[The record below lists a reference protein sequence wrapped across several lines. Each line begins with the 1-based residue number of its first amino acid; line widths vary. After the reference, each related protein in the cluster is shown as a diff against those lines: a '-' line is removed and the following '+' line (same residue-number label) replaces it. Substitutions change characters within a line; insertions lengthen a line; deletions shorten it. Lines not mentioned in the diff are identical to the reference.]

1 MVKKSSKSTL
11 RLSKRLY
18 RCTNIFKAILPIFF
32 AAIFVLLVYSA
43 EAGELQSLQTAKVE
57 VFFDASLEPAAK
69 KILHL
74 YPIVREDI
82 ESLFAWKLHSKPSV
96 LLIKTRKDFLKM
108 VGDSLVVAFAVPQ
121 KNLIVIDNSKMIK
134 HPFSLATTLKHE
146 LAHLLLHQYI
156 RADIFPRWLDE
167 GLCQWASDGIGEVI
181 RDPRSSLLNRAAY
194 SGKLIRL
201 RELQQNF
208 PSDKKSRLLAYEE
221 SKSFVTYLAARF
233 GREIVFKVLQHMGN
247 GLSAEAAIQKASLI
261 PFETLE
267 KEWQHSLRK
276 KSTWFALLS
285 YYLYEILFALM
296 ALITIY
302 AFIRRC
308 IKKKHYWDDEPEND

>member
-1 MVKKSSKSTL
+1 L
-11 RLSKRLY
+11 
-18 RCTNIFKAILPIFF
+18 KAIRPIFF
-32 AAIFVLLVYSA
+32 VTLCLLLVSSA
-43 EAGELQSLQTAKVE
+43 EAGEFQSLRTGDVE
-57 VFFDASLEPAAK
+57 VFFDASLRPAAK
-69 KILHL
+69 EVLHL

-108 VGDSLVVAFAVPQ
+108 AGNSLVVAFAVPQ
-121 KNLIVIDNSKMIK
+121 RNLIVIDNSKMIT

-181 RDPRSSLLNRAAY
+181 RDPKSSLLNRAAY
-194 SGKLIRL
+194 SGNFIRL
-201 RELQQNF
+201 QELQQNF
-208 PSDKKSRLLAYEE
+208 PPDKRSRLLAYEE
-221 SKSFVTYLAARF
+221 SKSFVTYLSGRF
-233 GREIVFKVLQHMGN
+233 GREIIFKVLHHMEN

-267 KEWQHSLRK
+267 KEWQHSLRRK
-276 KSTWFALLS
+276 TTWFALLS
-285 YYLYEILFALM
+285 YWLYEILFALM

-302 AFIRRC
+302 AFIRRR
-308 IKKKHYWDDEPEND
+308 ITKKHYWDDEPEDT

>member
-1 MVKKSSKSTL
+1 MKGM
-11 RLSKRLY
+11 R
-18 RCTNIFKAILPIFF
+18 PIFF
-32 AAIFVLLVYSA
+32 VALLMLLVCSA
-43 EAGELQSLQTAKVE
+43 EAGELQSLQTGDVE
-57 VFFDASLEPAAK
+57 VFFDASLEPDAK
-69 KILHL
+69 EVLHL
-74 YPIVREDI
+74 YPKVRGEI
-82 ESLFAWKLHSKPSV
+82 ESLFGWQLHSKPSV

-108 VGDSLVVAFAVPQ
+108 AGDSLVVAFAAPQ
-121 KNLIVIDNSKMIK
+121 KNLIVIDNSKMIE
-134 HPFSLATTLKHE
+134 HPFRLATTLKHE

-181 RDPRSSLLNRAAY
+181 RDSKSSLLNRAAF
-194 SGKLIRL
+194 SGKFIRL

-208 PSDKKSRLLAYEE
+208 PPDKRSRLLAYEE

-233 GREIVFKVLQHMGN
+233 GREIIFKVLHHMGS
-247 GLSAEAAIQKASLI
+247 GLSAEAAIQKASLV

-276 KSTWFALLS
+276 KTTWFALLS
-285 YYLYEILFALM
+285 YWLYEILFALM

-302 AFIRRC
+302 ASIRRR
-308 IKKKHYWDDEPEND
+308 IKRKHYWDDEPENA

>member
-1 MVKKSSKSTL
+1 LVKKSSKSTL

-18 RCTNIFKAILPIFF
+18 RCTDIFKAILPIFF
-32 AAIFVLLVYSA
+32 VALFVFLVYNA
-43 EAGELQSLQTAKVE
+43 EAGELQSLQTGDVE

-69 KILHL
+69 EVLHL

-108 VGDSLVVAFAVPQ
+108 AGDSLVVAFAVPQ

-181 RDPRSSLLNRAAY
+181 RDPKSSLLNRAAF
-194 SGKLIRL
+194 SRKFIRL
-201 RELQQNF
+201 RALEQGF
-208 PSDKKSRLLAYEE
+208 PPDERSRLLAYEE

-233 GREIVFKVLQHMGN
+233 GREIVFKVLHYMES
-247 GLSAEAAIQKASLI
+247 GLTAEAAIQKASLI

-267 KEWQHSLRK
+267 KEWQYSLRK
-276 KSTWFALLS
+276 KTTWFALLS
-285 YYLYEILFALM
+285 YYLYEILFTLM
-296 ALITIY
+296 AFITVC
-302 AFIRRC
+302 AFIRRR
-308 IKKKHYWDDEPEND
+308 IKKKHCWDDEPEDV

>member
-1 MVKKSSKSTL
+1 M
-11 RLSKRLY
+11 Y
-18 RCTNIFKAILPIFF
+18 TNIFKAIRPIFF
-32 AAIFVLLVYSA
+32 VTLFVLLACSA
-43 EAGELQSLQTAKVE
+43 EAGELQSLQTGDVE
-57 VFFDASLEPAAK
+57 VFFDASLKPAAK
-69 KILHL
+69 EVLHL
-74 YPIVREDI
+74 YPAVREDI
-82 ESLFAWKLHSKPSV
+82 ESLFAWQLHSKPSV

-108 VGDSLVVAFAVPQ
+108 AGDSLVVAFAVPQ

-156 RADIFPRWLDE
+156 RADNFPRWLDE
-167 GLCQWASDGIGEVI
+167 GLSQWASDGIGEVI
-181 RDPRSSLLNRAAY
+181 RDPKSSLLNRAAF
-194 SGKLIRL
+194 SRKFIRL
-201 RELQQNF
+201 RALEQGF
-208 PSDKKSRLLAYEE
+208 PPDKSARLLAYEE

-233 GREIVFKVLQHMGN
+233 GREIIFKVLNQMVT

-276 KSTWFALLS
+276 KTTWFALLS

-296 ALITIY
+296 AFITVY
-302 AFIRRC
+302 AFIRRH
-308 IKKKHYWDDEPEND
+308 IKKKDYWDDEPENT

>member
-1 MVKKSSKSTL
+1 V
-11 RLSKRLY
+11 
-18 RCTNIFKAILPIFF
+18 FKAIQPIFF
-32 AAIFVLLVYSA
+32 VTLFVLLVSSA
-43 EAGELQSLQTAKVE
+43 EPGELQSLRTGHVE

-69 KILHL
+69 EVLHL
-74 YPIVREDI
+74 YPVVREEL
-82 ESLFAWKLHSKPSV
+82 ESLFAWQLHSKPSV
-96 LLIKTRKDFLKM
+96 LLIKTRKDFLKIS
-108 VGDSLVVAFAVPQ
+108 GDSLIVAFAAPQ

-181 RDPRSSLLNRAAY
+181 RDPKSSLLNRAAF
-194 SGKLIRL
+194 SGKFIRL

-208 PSDKKSRLLAYEE
+208 PPDKRSRLLAYEE
-221 SKSFVTYLAARF
+221 SKSFVTYLAGRF
-233 GREIVFKVLQHMGN
+233 GREIIFKVLHHMES
-247 GLSAEAAIQKASLI
+247 GLTAEAAIQTASFI
-261 PFETLE
+261 PFEVLE
-267 KEWQHSLRK
+267 KEWRYSLRNK
-276 KSTWFALLS
+276 MTWFALLS

-302 AFIRRC
+302 AFIRRR
-308 IKKKHYWDDEPEND
+308 IKKKDYWDDEPENV